1 MTNNIFF
8 DTDCICAFLWVNNQS
23 LLEKLYS
30 GRIVIPKA
38 VYDEIDNPSIPHLK
52 ERIDSLIDRN
62 VAIIESIEIVSPE
75 YGLYRELTTFSNK
88 RKKVIGSG
96 EAASIVLARSR
107 DGILASN
114 NLNDITEYVEE
125 FSLKHKTTG
134 DIMVEALEEGFI
146 TEEEGNIIW
155 NNMLEKRRRLGA
167 ATFSD
172 YLQNKK

>member
-75 YGLYRELTTFSNK
+75 
-88 RKKVIGSG
+88 
-96 EAASIVLARSR
+96 AASIVLARSH